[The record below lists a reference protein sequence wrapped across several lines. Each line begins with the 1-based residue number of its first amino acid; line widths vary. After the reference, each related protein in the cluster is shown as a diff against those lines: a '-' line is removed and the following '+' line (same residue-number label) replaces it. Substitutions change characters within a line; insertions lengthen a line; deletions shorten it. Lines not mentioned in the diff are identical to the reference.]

1 MEKYNLSN
9 EEWEYLT
16 FAPFDIAIGVAG
28 SDGHIA
34 REELNPLAN
43 FISQSSFLKDSL
55 SKDIFGEIYDSGQE
69 AWKAH
74 RERSSKSSLKDNLQ
88 NVGRILDKLEESI
101 SEPYIENLLRL
112 GMSTAFSYGDPNR
125 PMSDQEIN
133 QIGHMFRWMNK
144 DFEKYFNKIS
154 QKIKNNDIDS
164 EDDNHRGQY
173 L

>member
-1 MEKYNLSN
+1 MEKYNLNSD
-9 EEWEYLT
+9 EWEYLI

-43 FISQSSFLKDSL
+43 FISKSSFLKDSL
-55 SKDIFGEIYDSGQE
+55 SRDIFGEIYDNGQE
-69 AWKAH
+69 AWNKH
-74 RERSSKSSLKDNLQ
+74 KERLSKSSLKDNLQ
-88 NVGRILDKLEESI
+88 NVGRVLDKLEESI

-144 DFEKYFNKIS
+144 DFEKYYKKIS
-154 QKIKNNDIDS
+154 QKSKDVENDP
-164 EDDNHRGQY
+164 EDNKHRGQY